1 MSDSVT
7 KYFESNNTWEEQ
19 KTDPIVDIVV
29 AKMKA
34 RSKEGIKKYGTTLQD
49 SPDGFYSWI
58 NHAQEEAM
66 DLVLYLEKI
75 KQQKF

>member
-19 KTDPIVDIVV
+19 KTDSIVEIVV

-34 RSKEGIKKYGTTLQD
+34 RSKEGIKKYRTTLQD